1 VITDVNE
8 VMKLQKSI
16 EKESRY
22 RRTAR
27 RIGVAGIA
35 LATLLTLG
43 ACKAT
48 GGGQIDAPLESGVLA
63 EYTGDANFGF
73 NFTCEVETAKKRTV
87 IRGEITYHDDPSKIS
102 VPGLPG
108 LTDFPEVRIHGT
120 VKPIIFLGVTEC
132 GTAVEKLFGPVPEA
146 PPEFQG
152 IPAALFEGT
161 YRSQDSTLPAPLE
174 QGEFTVLVGDQGEPA
189 RQAGDLTGDLFAI
202 DLYFGEYPFYTRGGY
217 IEGGNIQVDN
227 T

>member
-1 VITDVNE
+1 MQETIA
-8 VMKLQKSI
+8 
-16 EKESRY
+16 KESP
-22 RRTAR
+22 RRRIAR
-27 RIGVAGIA
+27 RVGAAGMALVAA
-35 LATLLTLG
+35 LGLG

-48 GGGQIDAPLESGVLA
+48 GGGQVGPQLESGVEA
-63 EYTGDANFGF
+63 VYTGDANFGF

-87 IRGEITYHDDPSKIS
+87 IRGEITYHDDPSKVS
-102 VPGLPG
+102 VPGEG
-108 LTDFPEVRIHGT
+108 LVDFPEIRIHGT
-120 VKPIIFLGVTEC
+120 VKPLYFLGVTEC
-132 GTAVEKLFGPVPEA
+132 GEAVEKLFGAEPVPGA
-146 PPEFQG
+146 PPEFEG

-189 RQAGDLTGDLFAI
+189 RPGGEFTGDLFAI
-202 DLYFGEYPFYTRGGY
+202 DLYLGEYPFYTRGGY